1 MAIRY
6 FYDDKEQRVRTYP
19 NSCPICGDY
28 DCDCNA
34 VVVDALNKTVS
45 QLGKELGVSNGT
57 IRKYIKNLYT
67 GNK

>member
-6 FYDDKEQRVRTYP
+6 FYNSKTERVETYP
-19 NSCPICGDY
+19 ESCQICGSY
-28 DCDCNA
+28 DCDCHA
-34 VVVDALNKTVS
+34 VVVDALNKAIS

-67 GNK
+67 R